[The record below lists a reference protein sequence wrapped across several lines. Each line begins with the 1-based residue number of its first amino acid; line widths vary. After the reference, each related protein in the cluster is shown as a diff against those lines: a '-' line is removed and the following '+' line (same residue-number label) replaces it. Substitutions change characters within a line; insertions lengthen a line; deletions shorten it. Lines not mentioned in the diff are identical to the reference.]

1 MIATGLGGEQIQAQK
16 MSSACNGVEE
26 PRALIARFGINCSV
40 DDRVNLGALLLCGVP
55 LFTREAAAILHEVCS
70 RLSEAEEEGR
80 ALTAPTPDHLWVTA
94 VGDLALDDESAC
106 PGDGASSTMV
116 GLAALIE
123 ALLPPTIRNQS
134 DYAVPS
140 SFRVLAPRARGF
152 PPGLPLIRTPAEL
165 GAAIARYRR
174 GDTAVVLQHLF
185 ARTAAAAPA
194 PPVTDPAGAR
204 PPESNP
210 AIAST
215 IEAREEP
222 TVAPPTLEDIG
233 DDLPLNTRDDAA
245 WVRPLPPSPA
255 VAPSSVGLRMWGL
268 VVVAAMLVA
277 FISSYEVTRHILP
290 RSEETARA
298 DDPAPPAP
306 KRVEAT
312 LLTPTHSATPPR
324 APANPP
330 AVRPRPTPAPSP
342 DPANTRPVERAAAAL
357 NRTLN
362 AGNATGASEAPL
374 AAPVPLQTPAS
385 TGPVFSPSFAGTG
398 SAVMFHAGRDPVAR
412 LMSTEIREPSLP
424 LELVTVVGGDA
435 RNYHPRLSPDGRF
448 LAFDS
453 DRDGERGVYVA
464 KRDGTEVRRASGPG
478 FAAVPSWSPGMR
490 ALAFVRAEPDR
501 PQVWNLWQLDRA
513 TGALSRLTRHRY
525 GQTWGASW
533 FPDSRRLCYSHEDRL
548 IVLDTDDGSTQVFTS
563 PRPGRLVRT
572 PAVSPDGRLV
582 AFQVMRDGVWLLDV
596 DSGTMRRLIDDPSA
610 EEFAWDPAGG
620 RLAYHSR
627 QSGEWRIWIAAAPR
641 EIAAAR

>member
-1 MIATGLGGEQIQAQK
+1 
-16 MSSACNGVEE
+16 
-26 PRALIARFGINCSV
+26 V
-40 DDRVNLGALLLCGVP
+40 DDRLNVGALRLRGVP
-55 LFTREAAAILHEVCS
+55 LFTREAAAILHEVCA

-80 ALTAPTPDHLWVTA
+80 ALAAPAPDHLWVTA
-94 VGDLALDDESAC
+94 AGDLVLDEESAC
-106 PGDGASSTMV
+106 PEDGASSTMA

-123 ALLPPTIRNQS
+123 ALLPPTIRNQP
-134 DYAVPS
+134 DHAVPG

-152 PPGLPLIRTPAEL
+152 PPGLPPLRTPAEL
-165 GAAIARYRR
+165 GAAIAPYRR
-174 GDTAVVLQHLF
+174 GDTAAVLQHLF
-185 ARTAAAAPA
+185 ARTAAAAPR
-194 PPVTDPAGAR
+194 PA
-204 PPESNP
+204 
-210 AIAST
+210 
-215 IEAREEP
+215 
-222 TVAPPTLEDIG
+222 LEDIG
-233 DDLPLNTRDDAA
+233 DDLPLKTPDDAV

-255 VAPSSVGLRMWGL
+255 ATRSTVGRRMWWL
-268 VVVAAMLVA
+268 VIAATLAA
-277 FISSYEVTRHILP
+277 FVSSYEVTRRIQP

-298 DDPAPPAP
+298 DDPAPSAPRSVEAAPVTPAP
-306 KRVEAT
+306 SAPRSVEAAPA
-312 LLTPTHSATPPR
+312 TPTHSASPPR
-324 APANPP
+324 APAK
-330 AVRPRPTPAPSP
+330 V
-342 DPANTRPVERAAAAL
+342 
-357 NRTLN
+357 
-362 AGNATGASEAPL
+362 ASEAPL
-374 AAPVPLQTPAS
+374 AAPVPLHTPAS
-385 TGPVFSPSFAGTG
+385 AGPVFSPSFAGTG

-412 LMSTEIREPSLP
+412 LMSTEIRDFSSP
-424 LELVTVVGGDA
+424 LELVTVVGGEA

-464 KRDGTEVRRASGPG
+464 NRDGTEVRRVSGPG
-478 FAAVPSWSPGMR
+478 FAAVPSWSPDMR

-513 TGALSRLTRHRY
+513 TGALSRVTRYRY

-548 IVLDTDDGSTQVFTS
+548 IVLDTGDGSTRVFTS
-563 PRPGRLVRT
+563 PRPRRLVRT

-596 DSGTMRRLIDDPSA
+596 ESGTMRRLIDDPSA